1 MSTTT
6 NPWIDNLPGPRLAEM
21 VRKNGGTLMERYHT
35 DDVYFAVWLHA
46 LNRVVQRRVRLSF
59 DDLEDWDYWSSY
71 DAGESP
77 KDAALEMLA
86 DNGWADAYDEALL

>member
-1 MSTTT
+1 MS
-6 NPWIDNLPGPRLAEM
+6 NPWIENLPGPRLAQVVEE
-21 VRKNGGTLMERYHT
+21 KGDALKERYHT
-35 DDVYFAVWLHA
+35 DDVYFAIWLHA
-46 LNRVVQRRVRLSF
+46 LNRAVQRRVLVSF

-86 DNGWADAYDEALL
+86 ANGWDSAYDVAVLG